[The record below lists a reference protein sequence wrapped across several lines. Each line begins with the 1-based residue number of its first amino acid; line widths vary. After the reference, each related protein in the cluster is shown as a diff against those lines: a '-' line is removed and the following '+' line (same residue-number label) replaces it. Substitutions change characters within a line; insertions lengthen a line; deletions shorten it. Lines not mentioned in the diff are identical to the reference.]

1 LSKIDLAGYGSQ
13 KGELKLGAN
22 EVLHFGSSNLV
33 SNAQTGAN
41 HVQMVLTGN
50 ANDTVDITDGQA
62 HWVDGGTTTV
72 NNVVFHVYTDGNVQL
87 LIQSDVHTVFL

>member
-1 LSKIDLAGYGSQ
+1 
-13 KGELKLGAN
+13 
-22 EVLHFGSSNLV
+22 
-33 SNAQTGAN
+33 
-41 HVQMVLTGN
+41 MVLTGN